1 MLQEYLIHMGV
12 WETFQ
17 APQWIQ
23 GEALMGS
30 QETKILRPVNHWKLH
45 LDARFTIFLQR
56 TSANYR
62 KIFAQNIKLKIDHI
76 CCFFRFEVFFL

>member
-62 KIFAQNIKLKIDHI
+62 KIAQNIKLKIDHI